1 MAETR
6 NEVTEEPVG
15 PGFFG
20 VQRLE
25 TEEAIDPEVYRIVDQ
40 YVCEHPGGQE
50 QLIPVLHRAQEH
62 LGYLPFPVQE
72 FVAGKLGLSP
82 VEVYSVVSFYH
93 FFNTKKKGRF
103 RIKVCMGTACFVRR
117 AQEVLEKFSEQ
128 LSIGV
133 GEVSEDSL
141 FSLEEVRCIG
151 ACGLAPVVVIN
162 DDVHGGVDPIGV
174 RKIVRKQK
182 KLAKAETAAEEGPA
196 GNEGE
201 TQ

>member
-1 MAETR
+1 MTEMQG
-6 NEVTEEPVG
+6 EVTR
-15 PGFFG
+15 PGEAG
-20 VQRLE
+20 VFSALAPRA
-25 TEEAIDPEVYRIVDQ
+25 EEAIDPEVYHIVDGF
-40 YVCEHPGGQE
+40 VSENPGGQE
-50 QLIPVLHRAQEH
+50 QLIPLLHCVQEH

-72 FVAGKLGLSP
+72 YVAGKLCLSP

-93 FFNTKKKGRF
+93 FFNTEKMGRF

-117 AQEVLEKFSEQ
+117 AEDVLEKFSEQ
-128 LSIGV
+128 LAIGV

-162 DDVHGGVDPIGV
+162 DDVHGGVEPNGV

-182 KLAKAETAAEEGPA
+182 KLAKAEAAAEEGPA
-196 GNEGE
+196 VTEGE

>member
-1 MAETR
+1 MVELQ
-6 NEVTEEPVG
+6 NEVIGSGGVGVLSGQALATEG
-15 PGFFG
+15 
-20 VQRLE
+20 
-25 TEEAIDPEVYRIVDQ
+25 AIDPEVFRLVDR
-40 YVCEHPGGQE
+40 YVSEYPGGQD
-50 QLIPVLHRAQEH
+50 QLIPLLHRVQEH
-62 LGYLPFPVQE
+62 LGYLPFTLQE
-72 FVAGKLGLSP
+72 YVAGKLGLSP

-93 FFNTKKKGRF
+93 FFNTEKKGRF

-117 AQEVLEKFSEQ
+117 AQDVIEKFSEQ

-182 KLAKAETAAEEGPA
+182 KLAKAEKAAEENPA

>member
-1 MAETR
+1 MAEIR
-6 NEVTEEPVG
+6 NEVVEEPVG
-15 PGFFG
+15 CGFFG
-20 VQRLE
+20 AEGIE
-25 TEEAIDPEVYRIVDQ
+25 TEEAFDSEVYRIVDQ

-50 QLIPVLHRAQEH
+50 QLIPVLHRVQEH

-72 FVAGKLGLSP
+72 YVAGKLGLSP

-93 FFNTKKKGRF
+93 FFNTEKMGRF

-117 AQEVLEKFSEQ
+117 AEDVLEKFSEQ

-151 ACGLAPVVVIN
+151 ACGLAPVVLIN
-162 DDVHGGVDPIGV
+162 DDVHGGVEPIGV

-182 KLAKAETAAEEGPA
+182 KLAKAETAAEEGSA